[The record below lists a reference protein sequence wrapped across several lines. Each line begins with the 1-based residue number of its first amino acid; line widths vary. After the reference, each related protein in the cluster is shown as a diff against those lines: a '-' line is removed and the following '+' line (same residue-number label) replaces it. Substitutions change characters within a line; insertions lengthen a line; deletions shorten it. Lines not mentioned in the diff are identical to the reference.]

1 MPSIDDRI
9 EEYQNTV
16 IDFFNENEPFIM
28 NYIGRPWLYEILFHT
43 VYLPAFRYTI
53 LSAMIVDRFIYH
65 FNRRH
70 LKGLQLVAYTTLFVT
85 PFFIDSN
92 PYINLTLYAILSDND
107 TFTGLSQAILGYIA
121 TQQFGIFTSVLLLA
135 VSNIVADS
143 YKIVYLLNNN
153 QRFLFYISWNQLRG
167 YTLKAIVNNFY
178 REAREFM
185 DTIIGRALNAGEVE
199 VG

>member
-16 IDFFNENEPFIM
+16 IEFFKENEPFFV
-28 NYIGRPWLYEILFHT
+28 NYIGRPWMYEVLFHT
-43 VYLPAFRYTI
+43 EYLPRLRYSI
-53 LSAMIVDRFIYH
+53 LILMLTDRFFYH

-85 PFFIDSN
+85 PFFIESN

-121 TQQFGIFTSVLLLA
+121 THQFGIFTSVLLLA

-167 YTLKAIVNNFY
+167 YTLKAIVNNYY
-178 REAREFM
+178 RETREFM